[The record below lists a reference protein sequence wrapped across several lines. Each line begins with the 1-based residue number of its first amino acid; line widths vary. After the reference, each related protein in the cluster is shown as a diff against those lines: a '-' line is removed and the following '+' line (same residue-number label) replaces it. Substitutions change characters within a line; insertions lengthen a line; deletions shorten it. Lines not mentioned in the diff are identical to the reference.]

1 MRGSTLGSAVYERGR
16 HGTRASARWILA
28 HLTSGAVIALLVSGC
43 FFGQQNARA
52 ASTIYL
58 RPVQHQALDIRLGN
72 GGITYRGGAL
82 VLNLLLVN
90 RGPGTY
96 HYNASRVSLSAFTT
110 RGISLSPVPPEEAS
124 PPRAVLAPGMVTPV
138 ALAWTTAL
146 QRSGLDVVVAIRD
159 AALNVH
165 FNAFSDA
172 SGRPLPE
179 QFPLLSISQTPSRN
193 VAIARVPRMQTQ
205 EVRRSFR
212 HTDGSRETACPF
224 EYVTD
229 PPVAGTRAVCP
240 ADRPHLAALL
250 GSEEVADLC
259 MRLAPEQPGHS
270 DCAPGGTFRRPN
282 SERYIGMICCRSRTR
297 TTPEYLR

>member
-1 MRGSTLGSAVYERGR
+1 MRGTTLGSAVYERGR

-28 HLTSGAVIALLVSGC
+28 HLTSGAVIVLLVSGC

-96 HYNASRVSLSAFTT
+96 HYDASRVALSGFVGTGLSLN
-110 RGISLSPVPPEEAS
+110 PVSPEEAS

-138 ALAWTTAL
+138 ALAWTTSL
-146 QRSGLDVVVAIRD
+146 QRSGMNVEAAIRG
-159 AALNVH
+159 ATLNLH
-165 FNAFSDA
+165 WNGFTDG
-172 SGRPLPE
+172 SGRALPE
-179 QFPLLSISQTPSRN
+179 QFPLLSISYTPSRN

-212 HTDGSRETACPF
+212 HTNGVMETSCPF
-224 EYVTD
+224 EYIAD

-240 ADRPHLAALL
+240 ADRPHLAALV